1 MEDEIN
7 LSQYFAIL
15 IKRWRLIVL
24 AALLV
29 GLGAFVV
36 SLAMPATYEA
46 EAAVTLVKSST
57 QLNFDPKMRTV
68 SEMDTGYWYDQDS
81 RRKALTALAKSS
93 DVATAVIAKIGDRLS
108 GAEQIPANLVKAI
121 NSANTGDM
129 IKITARSD
137 RADKAALL
145 ANTWTQEYL
154 NKANTIYSE
163 TPLTPAELQAQADN
177 AKREYDQKEDA
188 LIKYLSNNPMD
199 QLARQIAQKKQ
210 KLDDLRATETKIER
224 LISDAT
230 SLRNRLSAAAPG
242 SGLGNELAALLLEA
256 NAFSASSGLPANLQA
271 SSGLPANLQ
280 ASSGLPANLQAS
292 SGLPVNL
299 QIQINQLNVG
309 STPAEQL
316 RNLNALIAELENR
329 RKTVQENAF
338 VQLEHDVNQLQSQL
352 EQETAKKQEL
362 VRSRELAW
370 STYTT
375 LSNKAAEAKV
385 AAQSKG
391 TVIRLAVPA
400 VPPHSPISPNKT
412 TNTLV
417 ASTVGLALG
426 VIAAFLFEY
435 LNNTL
440 SGAEQVGALLQS
452 PILGAIPSATNA
464 HALSVV
470 HAPRS
475 TLAEAYRLL
484 QYSLG
489 TNGGK
494 QVLLVTSALPAEGK
508 STVASNLA
516 VLMAQA
522 GKKVTLVDANLRHP
536 TLHEIFDLKNN
547 VGLPIC

>member
-108 GAEQIPANLVKAI
+108 GAEQIPANLVRAI

-256 NAFSASSGLPANLQA
+256 NAFS
-271 SSGLPANLQ
+271 

-508 STVASNLA
+508 STVAANLA
-516 VLMAQA
+516 VLMGQA